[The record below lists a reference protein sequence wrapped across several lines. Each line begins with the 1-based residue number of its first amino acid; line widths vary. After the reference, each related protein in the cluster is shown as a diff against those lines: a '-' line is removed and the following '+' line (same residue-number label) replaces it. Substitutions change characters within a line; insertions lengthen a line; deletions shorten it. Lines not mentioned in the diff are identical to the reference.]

1 MIIRQAT
8 KKDVKD
14 LASLIYS
21 SAPDVLSTI
30 FDINEQLSALNFLN
44 SSLLTEDGQYGFAN
58 HWVTEVDH
66 QVVAC
71 VSGWHSDLPLSFHQ
85 STLNKLAG
93 FYGIPHTLSVV
104 QASLA
109 LKDCIP
115 KPEKNEWCIGH
126 FAVLQLHQRKG
137 IGSGLVDCM
146 QKHAMSSGKTTLC
159 LDVESTNT
167 QAIDFYLA
175 QGFVKKN
182 ESSVSQRMRH
192 LGIGSHFHLSKSLI

>member
-1 MIIRQAT
+1 MNIRQAT
-8 KKDVKD
+8 LGDSKA
-14 LASLIYS
+14 LASLIFS
-21 SAPDVLSTI
+21 SASDTLAAI
-30 FDINEQLSALNFLN
+30 FDINEELSALNFLH
-44 SSLLTEDGQYGFAN
+44 SSVLTEDGQYGFAN
-58 HWVTEVDH
+58 HWVMEIDH
-66 QVVAC
+66 QVVGC
-71 VSGWHSDLPLSFHQ
+71 VSGWHSDLPHSFHQ
-85 STLNKLAG
+85 ATLIKLAK

-109 LKDCIP
+109 LQDCIP
-115 KPEKNEWCIGH
+115 KPGKNEWCIGH
-126 FAVLQLHQRKG
+126 FAVQQLHQRKG
-137 IGSGLVDCM
+137 IGSGLVDYM